1 MDSITIP
8 YIVKGIIK
16 NYRLD
21 SIEKVLQLLKAL
33 YSAGVT
39 IEVNEARGKFKVMI
53 TDGFVWQ
60 ESEEF
65 DISLLKDLVDK
76 IKQLGYI
83 HVATDLY
90 HSYEPLQRMVFTKT
104 LFANREKLKEI
115 FMVEE

>member
-1 MDSITIP
+1 MQQLMQF
-8 YIVKGIIK
+8 KGIIK

-39 IEVNEARGKFKVMI
+39 IEVNEARGKFVVI
-53 TDGFVWQ
+53 VHEGFARII
-60 ESEEF
+60 SEEF
-65 DISLLKDLVDK
+65 DISLLDDLVEK
-76 IKQLGYI
+76 MKQLGYI
-83 HVATDLY
+83 HVASDLY
-90 HSYEPLQRMVFTKT
+90 HSYEPLQRIVFTKT